1 MQLTKCELQSDWE
14 RGDVYS
20 KLGVVQLRL
29 GRFWSASSSFQRA
42 LHHTH
47 RQHGL
52 ALEFLGLLHYANGR
66 IQQGDLLH
74 RELLDNIHLNINLKQ
89 KNRVLGRLERRK
101 NTNNNV
107 NNDNNV
113 NNLQVQEAQYEL
125 CDGLLTHVR
134 HSWLARGAHL
144 TMDDYEVSEIFQK
157 MTSYDINVFE
167 NEKVEDVVS
176 VFCKE
181 RNWEYNSSQCTTMR
195 TNLLNEEK
203 RMRFNN
209 GARGAIRY
217 KLELDNSIYIPFNVD
232 GNDYNV
238 TLGPSED
245 ASVVTKD
252 TCQLSGLKQEDC
264 VTLGKDYVICK
275 ICLQLSIG
283 YLNHN
288 FAIFFLSSCTYTK
301 NKSSTYFNTFCSF
314 FLFFFCS
321 FFFVFVFFLF
331 ARTTRIKNAKRSKNA
346 INETTEYMAFQSM
359 PHLDC
364 VQSHSVLLQIKK
376 L

>member
-42 LHHTH
+42 LHHTN

-74 RELLDNIHLNINLKQ
+74 RELLDNIHLKINLKQ

-283 YLNHN
+283 YLNTILL
-288 FAIFFLSSCTYTK
+288 FFFFLLAPIQKIKVQHILTLL
-301 NKSSTYFNTFCSF
+301 F
-314 FLFFFCS
+314 FLFFFFRFC
-321 FFFVFVFFLF
+321 FFSLC
-331 ARTTRIKNAKRSKNA
+331 KNN
-346 INETTEYMAFQSM
+346 TY
-359 PHLDC
+359 
-364 VQSHSVLLQIKK
+364 
-376 L
+376 